1 MNPLSRPRVAQPLV
15 RWSQQPYL
23 RPITHF
29 IQSSSAGGILL
40 MMCAILALVWANSP
54 FDEGYFALWQTVVT
68 VGGGPLV
75 ISKPLLLWINDGLMA
90 LFFFVVGL
98 EIKREVLVGE
108 LSSPRNAALPLAAA
122 IGGMVVPALIYLA
135 FNRGTSGASG
145 WGVPMATDIAFAL
158 GVLALLGK
166 RVPLSLKIFVMAL
179 AIVDDLG
186 AVMVIALF
194 YTEKITP
201 NALIAAG
208 GFLAALVLLNV
219 AGVRRPLPYTI
230 FGIALW
236 VAVLKSGVHAT
247 IAGVVLAMTIPAT
260 ARIDL
265 EGFIAR
271 ARRILDEMSGPDA
284 ADELPEED
292 TVSAHE
298 LEQLCERVESPLQ
311 RLEHMLQP
319 WVAFFI
325 MPIFALAN
333 AGVAL
338 GGSGLSALGS
348 PVALG
353 VALGLV
359 AGKLLGVL
367 GFSVLAVKTGLAQL
381 PSGVTWRHIFGASW
395 LCGIG
400 FTMSLFIANLAFDA
414 ALLDT
419 AKIGILAA
427 SLVAGV
433 VGFAVLR
440 ATPPETTE
448 STVPTRELQ
457 EV

>member
-1 MNPLSRPRVAQPLV
+1 MRFGAGMTLQRAQTI
-15 RWSQQPYL
+15 STK
-23 RPITHF
+23 ISIAHEF
-29 IQSSSAGGILL
+29 
-40 MMCAILALVWANSP
+40 SP
-54 FDEGYFALWQTVVT
+54 FQNGR
-68 VGGGPLV
+68 G
-75 ISKPLLLWINDGLMA
+75 
-90 LFFFVVGL
+90 
-98 EIKREVLVGE
+98 
-108 LSSPRNAALPLAAA
+108 AAA
-122 IGGMVVPALIYLA
+122 DSMGAAAASTSHFAFHPVVLGGQHH
-135 FNRGTSGASG
+135 
-145 WGVPMATDIAFAL
+145 
-158 GVLALLGK
+158 
-166 RVPLSLKIFVMAL
+166 
-179 AIVDDLG
+179 VDDVRGCGAGLG
-186 AVMVIALF
+186 Q
-194 YTEKITP
+194 
-201 NALIAAG
+201 
-208 GFLAALVLLNV
+208 
-219 AGVRRPLPYTI
+219 RRPLPYAVL
-230 FGIALW
+230 GIALW

-260 ARIDL
+260 ARLDL
-265 EGFIAR
+265 QGFIAR
-271 ARRILDEMSGPDA
+271 AQGILDEMREPVE
-284 ADELPEED
+284 ADDLPEEH

-338 GGSGLSALGS
+338 GGSGAGALLN

-359 AGKLLGVL
+359 GGKLVGVL
-367 GFSVLAVKTGLAQL
+367 GFSWLAVKTGVAQL

-427 SLVAGV
+427 SLVAGI

-440 ATPPETTE
+440 ALPP
-448 STVPTRELQ
+448 SPTVPEGNS
-457 EV
+457 

>member
-1 MNPLSRPRVAQPLV
+1 MATPPVQWA
-15 RWSQQPYL
+15 QQPYL

-29 IQSSSAGGILL
+29 IQSSSAGGIIL
-40 MMCAILALVWANSP
+40 MMCAVLALAWANSP
-54 FDEGYFALWQTVVT
+54 FADRYFALWQTVIT
-68 VGGGPLV
+68 VGGGSLV

-108 LSSPRNAALPLAAA
+108 LSSSRSAALPFAAA
-122 IGGMVVPALIYLA
+122 IGGMVVPALTYLA
-135 FNRGTSGASG
+135 FNRGTPGASG

-186 AVMVIALF
+186 AVLVIALF
-194 YTEKITP
+194 YTAEIDP
-201 NALIAAG
+201 GALMAAG
-208 GFLAALVLLNV
+208 GFLLALITLNFV
-219 AGVRRPLPYTI
+219 GVRRAVPYAI

-247 IAGVVLAMTIPAT
+247 IAGVALAMTIPAT

-265 EGFIAR
+265 EGFIGR
-271 ARRILDEMSGPDA
+271 AQRILDEMRAPVE
-284 ADELPEED
+284 ADDLPEEHS
-292 TVSAHE
+292 VSAHQ

-311 RLEHMLQP
+311 RLEHMFQP

-333 AGVAL
+333 GGVAL
-338 GGSGLSALGS
+338 GGSGLGALTN
-348 PVALG
+348 PIALG
-353 VALGLV
+353 VALGLI
-359 AGKLLGVL
+359 AGKLVGIL
-367 GFSVLAVKTGLAQL
+367 GFSALAVRLGVAQL
-381 PSGVTWRHIFGASW
+381 PPGVTWRHIFGASW

-427 SLVAGV
+427 SLVAGI
-433 VGFAVLR
+433 VGFLVLR
-440 ATPPETTE
+440 ASPQP
-448 STVPTRELQ
+448 STQPAASAGELPQ
-457 EV
+457 I